1 MLFGVIW
8 CYLVLYAGVI
18 WGYFRVNGVIGGC
31 FGEYSGI
38 IRKVFFVFGGYLG
51 LFGGIKGVK

>member
-1 MLFGVIW
+1 M
-8 CYLVLYAGVI
+8 LYAGVI

-38 IRKVFFVFGGYLG
+38 IKKVCFVFGGYLG